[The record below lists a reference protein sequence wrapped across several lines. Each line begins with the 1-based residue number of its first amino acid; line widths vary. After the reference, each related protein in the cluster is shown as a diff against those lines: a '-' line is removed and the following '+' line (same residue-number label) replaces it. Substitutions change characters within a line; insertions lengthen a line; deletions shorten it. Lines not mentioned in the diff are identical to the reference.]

1 MNFNDTLTVTIESV
15 AFGGDGVARVEGAVI
30 FVPGGLEGERVS
42 ITIIEAKKNFF
53 RGRITEIL
61 TPSPERVAPP
71 CPYYG
76 ACGGCQ
82 YMHMRYDAQV
92 RCKTQQIKDALRR
105 IGGCVVENVAAAAS
119 EHPLNYR
126 NKIKL
131 NIGRAGG
138 EIVLGFVGNNNIE
151 IVPVGACLIAH
162 DDINAHIATARQEL
176 AAWKGPLPESVTIR
190 RSSQGTVS
198 HFFDAPHRMA
208 GRPRTVMERIGQKL
222 FEIPAESFFQVN
234 SEMMAALLG
243 HASSLVAEGSVIVD
257 SYCGAGVIGLAALRP
272 GQSLIGIDSDKAS
285 IACAVNNVRITGAEQ
300 AEFIARTAESALGDV
315 LKSQAGKPV
324 TLILDPPRDGCAPAV
339 LKAIGKS
346 RPETIVYIS
355 CNPPTLARDVKS
367 LLGAYT
373 LTETVF
379 VDMFPQTKHSEVIVR
394 LIRK

>member
-1 MNFNDTLTVTIESV
+1 
-15 AFGGDGVARVEGAVI
+15 
-30 FVPGGLEGERVS
+30 
-42 ITIIEAKKNFF
+42 
-53 RGRITEIL
+53 
-61 TPSPERVAPP
+61 
-71 CPYYG
+71 
-76 ACGGCQ
+76 
-82 YMHMRYDAQV
+82 
-92 RCKTQQIKDALRR
+92 
-105 IGGCVVENVAAAAS
+105 
-119 EHPLNYR
+119 
-126 NKIKL
+126 
-131 NIGRAGG
+131 
-138 EIVLGFVGNNNIE
+138 
-151 IVPVGACLIAH
+151 
-162 DDINAHIATARQEL
+162 
-176 AAWKGPLPESVTIR
+176 AWKGPLPESVTIR